1 MGWHNADWSSA
12 ILFFSPYMAVPA
24 FVIWLVLLFKEV
36 HFDTY
41 KAFEKYL
48 VK

>member
-1 MGWHNADWSSA
+1 MLIGAVLSY
-12 ILFFSPYMAVPA
+12 FSPYMAVPA